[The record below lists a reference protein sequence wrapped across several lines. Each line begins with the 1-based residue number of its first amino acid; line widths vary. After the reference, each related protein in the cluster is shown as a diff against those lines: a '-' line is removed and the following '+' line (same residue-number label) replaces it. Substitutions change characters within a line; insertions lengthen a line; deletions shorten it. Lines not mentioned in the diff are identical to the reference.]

1 MPANS
6 WGRGQGVSGRVLREY
21 NFFYVLSCP
30 FTNTVLALNNLYSI
44 YIFVLEPRIMYMV
57 LKERQNLQDCIL
69 LSTLR
74 PFFSLLIHNS
84 GMEL

>member
-44 YIFVLEPRIMYMV
+44 YIFVLIYVHGFKRKTKFAGLHTIVYITPVFQFTY
-57 LKERQNLQDCIL
+57 
-69 LSTLR
+69 T
-74 PFFSLLIHNS
+74 
-84 GMEL
+84 